1 MIMKKKNIIAA
12 VAIIAIFGIGF
23 KVADD
28 ILTKMGLDANRV
40 SYAIFSNIVNAQPR
54 KEDCSGDCDG
64 FNLQIPKAALLPDI
78 IKGDKAGAAKE
89 VCAYIKQY
97 CESKEFSEA
106 YQKERAARQPT
117 WEKPR
122 KIEQDMINNM
132 RSSITGMEK
141 ESKGLSGE
149 NKKMYDKMI
158 KALNDQLKELSD
170 PLPETTKWKEKYPAS
185 TDSAI
190 IRGLKF
196 YLAEQATVDFNAQT
210 VVKGNKK
217 YFVNPVYEKEKTKT
231 WKTIYRAGKEVNAVV
246 KAFVTEWLKQGVH
259 SL

>member
-1 MIMKKKNIIAA
+1 MKKKNIVLSTI
-12 VAIIAIFGIGF
+12 IIAIVSIAF
-23 KVADD
+23 KMADD
-28 ILTKMGLDANRV
+28 IIIKMGLDANRV
-40 SYAIFSNIVNAQPR
+40 SQAIFSNIVNVEPR

-78 IKGDKAGAAKE
+78 IKGDKTGAARE

-97 CESKEFSEA
+97 CESKEFSQA
-106 YQKERAARQPT
+106 YQKERSANQPIG
-117 WEKPR
+117 EKPR
-122 KIEQDMINNM
+122 SINQDMINNM
-132 RSSITGMEK
+132 RSSIAEMEK
-141 ESKGLSGE
+141 QSTGLSGE
-149 NKKMYDKMI
+149 NKKMFDKMI
-158 KALNDQLKELSD
+158 ISMKEQLKELSD
-170 PLPETTKWKEKYPAS
+170 PLPQTTKWKEKYPAS

-196 YLAEQATVDFNAQT
+196 YLSEQATVDFNAQT

-217 YFVNPVYEKEKTKT
+217 YFVNPQYEKEKTKT
-231 WKTIYRAGKEVNAVV
+231 WKAIYRAGKEVNTVV

>member
-1 MIMKKKNIIAA
+1 MKKKNILLLIA
-12 VAIIAIFGIGF
+12 VITIISMAF
-23 KVADD
+23 KIADD
-28 ILTKMGLDANRV
+28 IIVKLGVDANRT
-40 SYAIFSNIVNAQPR
+40 STAIFSNIVNAQPR

-64 FNLQIPKAALLPDI
+64 FNLQIPKAALLPEI

-97 CESKEFSEA
+97 CESKDFDQA
-106 YQKERAARQPT
+106 YQRERSSNQPT

-122 KIEQDMINNM
+122 QIDQAYIDNIKSAIAD
-132 RSSITGMEK
+132 MEK
-141 ESKGLSGE
+141 EMKGLSAE
-149 NKKMYDKMI
+149 NKKMYSKIADPMKE
-158 KALNDQLKELSD
+158 QLKEAAD
-170 PLPETTKWKEKYPAS
+170 PLPQTTKWKEKYPAS
-185 TDSAI
+185 TDSVI

-196 YLAEQATVDFNAQT
+196 YLSEQATVDFAAQT

-217 YFVNPVYEKEKTKT
+217 YFVNPVYEKEKSRT

-259 SL
+259 HN

>member
-1 MIMKKKNIIAA
+1 MKKKNLLLLIVSITFFCMAFKIAGDII
-12 VAIIAIFGIGF
+12 
-23 KVADD
+23 
-28 ILTKMGLDANRV
+28 TKLGVDANRA
-40 SYAIFSNIVNAQPR
+40 STAIFSNIVNAQPR

-97 CESKEFSEA
+97 CESKEFDQA
-106 YQKERAARQPT
+106 YQKERTVNQPT

-122 KIEQDMINNM
+122 KIEQAVIDNM
-132 RSSITGMEK
+132 RSSIAEMENQLKDLTGET
-141 ESKGLSGE
+141 
-149 NKKMYDKMI
+149 KKMYAKMVT
-158 KALNDQLKELSD
+158 AMQVQFKELSD

-185 TDSAI
+185 TDSAV

-196 YLAEQATVDFNAQT
+196 YLSEQATVDFAAQT
-210 VVKGNKK
+210 IVKGNKK
-217 YFVNPVYEKEKTKT
+217 YFVNPVYEKEKSRT

-246 KAFVTEWLKQGVH
+246 KTFVTDWLKQGVQGFK
-259 SL
+259 